1 MLRLA
6 QQMSTIF
13 IARGR
18 RKSTTLVVSSSMA
31 DAIEM
36 VVNSKVLTLL
46 LLALRRL
53 LLELARLGRQARFW
67 GRQLLHLGRQA
78 RREVAVSNQL
88 FRWRVLGLWGRVALC
103 EVVL

>member
-18 RKSTTLVVSSSMA
+18 RRSTTLVVSSSMA

-36 VVNSKVLTLL
+36 VVNSKLLTLL

-53 LLELARLGRQARFW
+53 LLMAGQAGQKSRYWSRVVLHLSRQA
-67 GRQLLHLGRQA
+67 G
-78 RREVAVSNQL
+78 REVAVSNPL
-88 FRWRVLGLWGRVALC
+88 FRWRVLGLWGRVVFC